1 MLQPIKLANAAALVC
16 VVGQVIYVLLIVLA
30 PGLVH
35 TYVVSLTPG
44 YDLSAIE
51 PRDQGMDYGGAL
63 LGVIFVAIS
72 IWVWVFATVSLYNRW
87 AK

>member
-16 VVGQVIYVLLIVLA
+16 VAGQVIYVLLIVLA

-51 PRDQGMDYGGAL
+51 PRDQGMDYGSAL
-63 LGVIFVAIS
+63 LGVILVAIS
-72 IWVWVFATVSLYNRW
+72 VWAWVFVTISLYNRW

>member
-1 MLQPIKLANAAALVC
+1 MLQPTKLANAAALVC
-16 VVGQVIYVLLIVLA
+16 AAGQVVYILLIVLA

-51 PRDQGMDYGGAL
+51 PRDQGMDYGNAL
-63 LGVIFVAIS
+63 LGVVFVAIS
-72 IWVWVFATVSLYNRW
+72 IWVWVFITVKLYNRW
-87 AK
+87 VK